1 MLGKNPRRRKE
12 VDGNVWGIACMKSVH
27 SGWPEADPD
36 ALTHHPDHSGRYA
49 MCHKGLHKASGKEV
63 AIKVL
68 YK

>member
-1 MLGKNPRRRKE
+1 MEMLKSG
-12 VDGNVWGIACMKSVH
+12 CTKSVRFAR
-27 SGWPEADPD
+27 PEATLTAHPHRPD
-36 ALTHHPDHSGRYA
+36 RSGRYA